1 MKYDDIIDLPHHVSK
16 VHPQMS
22 RENRAAQF
30 SPFAALTGY
39 EEAVKEMGRLTD
51 RRMILDEYKKEEID
65 RKLRVLKEHMD
76 IKVSI
81 TWFVSDPFKE
91 GGAYYQ
97 TEGVIEKWKDGCLHI
112 QGEKI
117 SVRDIVEIGDVM
129 ENDE

>member
-51 RRMILDEYKKEEID
+51 RRMILDEYEKEEID
-65 RKLRVLKEHMD
+65 RKLRILKEHME
-76 IKVSI
+76 IEVSV
-81 TWFVSDPFKE
+81 TFFEPS
-91 GGAYYQ
+91 
-97 TEGVIEKWKDGCLHI
+97 L
-112 QGEKI
+112 
-117 SVRDIVEIGDVM
+117 
-129 ENDE
+129 

>member
-51 RRMILDEYKKEEID
+51 RRMILDEYEKEEID
-65 RKLRVLKEHMD
+65 RKLRILKEHME
-76 IKVSI
+76 IEVSV

-91 GGAYYQ
+91 GGSYHQA
-97 TEGVIEKWKDGCLHI
+97 EGVVEKWKDDSLYI
-112 QGEKI
+112 QGKKI
-117 SVRDIVEIGDVM
+117 PVNDIVEIGDVI
-129 ENDE
+129 EDDE

>member
-51 RRMILDEYKKEEID
+51 RRMILDEYEKEEID
-65 RKLRVLKEHMD
+65 RKLRILKEHME
-76 IKVSI
+76 IEVSV

-91 GGAYYQ
+91 GGSYHQA
-97 TEGVIEKWKDGCLHI
+97 EGVIEKWKDDSLYIH
-112 QGEKI
+112 GEKI
-117 SVRDIVEIGDVM
+117 SVNDIVEIGDVM
-129 ENDE
+129 EDDE

>member
-51 RRMILDEYKKEEID
+51 RRMILDEYEEEEID
-65 RKLRVLKEHMD
+65 RKLRILKEHME
-76 IKVSI
+76 IEVSI

-91 GGAYYQ
+91 GGSYHQA
-97 TEGVIEKWKDGCLHI
+97 EGVIEKWKDDSLYIH
-112 QGEKI
+112 GEKI
-117 SVRDIVEIGDVM
+117 SVNDIVEIGDVM
-129 ENDE
+129 EDDE